1 MSLLLPLPPGEG
13 RGEAELPVPLP
24 LIASETLQSELT
36 ESGNVSSTGPTP
48 VPRGIVT
55 PLFQVSLI
63 VAAVAVGFAIQ
74 LQDGEYTPAAISLIT
89 IAILCAG
96 LAIYAG
102 TRGGAGS
109 TLGAATASQAARKAI
124 GAILGIGLTLQ
135 LLTLLAAWP
144 SVDLPREEAAALI
157 PFRSGLIV
165 AAALLALGIWSNAQR
180 VRRWIFPGFL
190 IIFLALGAWMVHAS
204 PDPHI
209 DVWVFE
215 GNAAR
220 ALLHG
225 HNPYAMTF
233 PDIYHSTL
241 PGHQQVYGPGLVAGG
256 RCQFGFPYP
265 PVTLLLTTLGYAV
278 AGDPRYAQVV
288 ALSIAGLFIGFS
300 GKGRI
305 AAFAAALLLLTPR
318 VFFVIGRA
326 WTEPFAV
333 MLLAATIFCAV
344 RRSRWLPVALGLFLA
359 TKQYLVL
366 AVPFTFFLLPPGWTW
381 RYWVTLLLKSA
392 IVASV
397 VTLPFAL
404 WDFHAF
410 WKSTV
415 TVQQIAPFRWDSLS
429 YIVWWGFHGHGEQV
443 KLPNYA
449 ILPAAM
455 ASLVALGLAIWRS
468 PRTAAGFA
476 ASLAL
481 LSLAFFAFNKQ
492 AFCNYYFFVI
502 GALCCAIAASA
513 RQPRGFQE

>member
-1 MSLLLPLPPGEG
+1 MA
-13 RGEAELPVPLP
+13 REAV
-24 LIASETLQSELT
+24 A
-36 ESGNVSSTGPTP
+36 
-48 VPRGIVT
+48 
-55 PLFQVSLI
+55 PLFQIPLI
-63 VAAVAVGFAIQ
+63 IAAVAVGFAIQ

-89 IAILCAG
+89 VAIVCTALAVFVGRRACHEDESPTQATGVATHHAVAG
-96 LAIYAG
+96 A
-102 TRGGAGS
+102 
-109 TLGAATASQAARKAI
+109 LGV
-124 GAILGIGLTLQ
+124 GLLLQ
-135 LLTLLAAWP
+135 LLTLLVAWP
-144 SVDLPREEAAALI
+144 GVDLPREEGSALI
-157 PFRSGLIV
+157 PFRSGMLVI
-165 AAALLALGIWSNAQR
+165 AGLLAVGGWIDVR
-180 VRRWIFPGFL
+180 RIRRWILPGFL
-190 IIFLALGAWMVHAS
+190 IVFLALGGWMVHAS

-215 GNAAR
+215 SDAAR
-220 ALLHG
+220 QLLRG

-241 PGHQQVYGPGLVAGG
+241 PGHQQVYGSGLVVGD

-265 PVTLLLTTLGYAV
+265 PVTLLLTTLGYLLG
-278 AGDPRYAQVV
+278 GDPRYAQVC
-288 ALSIAGLFIGFS
+288 ALALAGLFIALS
-300 GKGRI
+300 GRGRI
-305 AAFAAALLLLTPR
+305 ALLAAALLLLTPR

-366 AVPFTFFLLPPGWTW
+366 AVPFTFFLLPPGWKW
-381 RYWVTLLLKSA
+381 RDWIGLLVKSA
-392 IVASV
+392 TVAAI

-449 ILPAAM
+449 VLPATI
-455 ASLVALGLAIWRS
+455 ASLAALGFALWRS

-492 AFCNYYFFVI
+492 AFCNYYIFVI
-502 GALCCAIAASA
+502 GALGGAIAASMVRA
-513 RQPRGFQE
+513 GATPPAPSVDRVRT